1 MFHLDNET
9 GVPVMPDLPP
19 TQSNEAKWFTEGGN
33 GVSPSWPGSTWFNII
48 QAEMLNVL
56 AAAGITPDK
65 ENLSQLSEAIT
76 NLINSDSN
84 TFLKVANNLSEIED
98 AGPAAVAA
106 AWNHLGIGALLTG
119 ALQKANN
126 LSEIKTAGP
135 AAVAQT
141 LLNLGLRNVAHS
153 QMTTYLTAGTFTFTV
168 PDGVYRIKCRVIGGG
183 GGAGGSASAKSG
195 GGGGAGGYAE
205 GWIDVTPGQ
214 TITITV
220 GIGGSGGTAGNFGV
234 SGGLSSVGGFMSASG
249 GAYGDAGGG
258 GTGAGGFGGTGT
270 GGSVNSVGS
279 DGSDGTTTGA
289 VGAGVGGGSALG
301 GSTRSGGSGR
311 NSLSIGGGG
320 SASYTTTAQSGGNGH
335 AGAVIMEY

>member
-1 MFHLDNET
+1 MHRIDTTTAQKDKFGAGKNGFTRGNPQT
-9 GVPVMPDLPP
+9 GVPATDLDDDYFDSI
-19 TQSNEAKWFTEGGN
+19 QEEIAGVVEGGGLTLDKADRGQVLKALKLLFAAN
-33 GVSPSWPGSTWFNII
+33 TDSMG
-48 QAEMLNVL
+48 AL
-56 AAAGITPDK
+56 AA
-65 ENLSQLSEAIT
+65 
-76 NLINSDSN
+76 LIGA
-84 TFLKVANNLSEIED
+84 ANKLPYFT
-98 AGPAAVAA
+98 GPTVAA
-106 AWNHLGIGALLTG
+106 LTDLTSVGRDIIGKSSVAG
-119 ALQKANN
+119 V
-126 LSEIKTAGP
+126 LSY
-135 AAVAQT
+135 
-141 LLNLGLRNVAHS
+141 LGLQNVAHS

-289 VGAGVGGGSALG
+289 VGAGAGGGSALG

-335 AGAVIMEY
+335 AGAVILEY

>member
-1 MFHLDNET
+1 MAQNDFKSFATGSGANVTSQADWEALSALVTGFQSGKASSAQINKAIRQASFIAAALAQYTSDKTGGDVLDD
-9 GVPVMPDLPP
+9 GD
-19 TQSNEAKWFTEGGN
+19 
-33 GVSPSWPGSTWFNII
+33 
-48 QAEMLNVL
+48 QAAFITKMAAAFGKDFQPLDATLTAL
-56 AAAGITPDK
+56 AA
-65 ENLSQLSEAIT
+65 
-76 NLINSDSN
+76 
-84 TFLKVANNLSEIED
+84 
-98 AGPAAVAA
+98 
-106 AWNHLGIGALLTG
+106 LTG
-119 ALQKANN
+119 AADKLPYFTGPKAAA
-126 LSEIKTAGP
+126 LADLTAFAREIL
-135 AAVAQT
+135 AQT
-141 LLNLGLRNVAHS
+141 DAAGVLSKLGLGNVAHS

-205 GWIDVTPGQ
+205 GWVDVTPGQ

-289 VGAGVGGGSALG
+289 VGAGAGGGSALG

-335 AGAVIMEY
+335 AGAVILEY